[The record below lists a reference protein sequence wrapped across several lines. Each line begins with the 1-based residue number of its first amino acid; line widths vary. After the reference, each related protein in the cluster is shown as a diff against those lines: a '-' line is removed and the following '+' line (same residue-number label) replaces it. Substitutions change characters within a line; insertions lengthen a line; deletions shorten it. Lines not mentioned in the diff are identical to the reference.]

1 MTAAILF
8 FVVALAAMGLAAKNE
23 FNPGSGIVMK
33 AEGSGGSDDWGGGSD
48 EWGGWDDNDLPF

>member
-1 MTAAILF
+1 MMTAAILF

-33 AEGSGGSDDWGGGSD
+33 AEGSGGSDDWGG
-48 EWGGWDDNDLPF
+48 WDDNDLPF